1 MSEFSFD
8 NRDETFVRVDDKPVG
23 LAPLS
28 PLLVVEVEPRGLQV
42 SGIALAEFSMHSLFV
57 ELATPTGARNSRRAD
72 EPRCLE
78 L

>member
-8 NRDETFVRVDDKPVG
+8 NCNETFMRVDDKPVG

-28 PLLVVEVEPRGLQV
+28 PLLVVEVEPGGLQV
-42 SGIALAEFSMHSLFV
+42 PGVTLAELSMDTLFV
-57 ELATPTGARNSRRAD
+57 ELATPTGARNGRRAD

>member
-8 NRDETFVRVDDKPVG
+8 NCNETFMRVDDKPVG

-42 SGIALAEFSMHSLFV
+42 SGIALAEFSMHTLFV
-57 ELATPTGARNSRRAD
+57 ELSAPTGACDGCRAD
-72 EPRCLE
+72 ESWCLE